1 MNSKNIYLILG
12 VLIVTYIGAQAV
24 PKLIYAESGHNH
36 EEGDH
41 DSHKGHKS
49 ERKKDP
55 HAGHDHGE
63 EDHGE
68 KADSHKGHD
77 DHGKKSDSY
86 EGHDDHGEKS
96 DSHEGHD
103 DHGEEGVINLDEE
116 SRSMIQLKTERVSK
130 RKLGGHLKVYG
141 KIAKDTENYS
151 YITFEGEGVVK
162 SVKTQLGKL
171 VNKGDKLLTIRKD
184 DGELVDIKSNLHG
197 LVLSIFAKPGDRV
210 DSLSSLLSIIDVD
223 TLRAT
228 IDIYERDLRL
238 IKVGQKVSLTTA
250 AYPNKKFKGKVVYI
264 SPQVDE
270 HTQAIKVRVDVDNP
284 DHLLRLGM
292 FVSGELIYASGK
304 KVLAVPLTAVQQLNG
319 EDVVFVAEDG
329 NNLKLKEVAL
339 GRISNDYVEVLKG
352 LNEGETVATQGSFYL
367 KSEQAKE
374 AFGDGHNH

>member
-1 MNSKNIYLILG
+1 MNFKNIYLILG
-12 VLIVTYIGAQAV
+12 FLIVSFVGAQAV
-24 PKLIYAESGHNH
+24 PKLIYAESGH
-36 EEGDH
+36 DH
-41 DSHKGHKS
+41 DSHKEQKS
-49 ERKKDP
+49 ERKKSSHD
-55 HAGHDHGE
+55 GHDHGE
-63 EDHGE
+63 EDHAE
-68 KADSHKGHD
+68 ESDSHKGHD
-77 DHGKKSDSY
+77 DHGNKSDSH

-103 DHGEEGVINLDEE
+103 DHGEEGVISLDEE
-116 SRSMIQLKTERVSK
+116 SRSMIQLKTEKVSK

-151 YITFEGEGVVK
+151 YVTFEGEGTVESIK
-162 SVKTQLGKL
+162 ADLGTI
-171 VNKGDKLLTIRKD
+171 VNKGTKLLTIRKV
-184 DGELVDIKSNLHG
+184 DGTLEQIKSGIHG
-197 LVLSIFAKPGDRV
+197 VVLSIFVNPGDRV
-210 DSLSSLLSIIDVD
+210 DSLTSLLSIIDVD

-238 IKVGQKVSLTTA
+238 VKVGQKVTLTTA
-250 AYPNKKFKGKVVYI
+250 AYPSKRFKGKVVYI

-304 KVLAVPLTAVQQLNG
+304 KVVAVPLSAVQQLN
-319 EDVVFVAEDG
+319 EENVVFVAEEG
-329 NNLKLKEVAL
+329 NNLKLREVVL
-339 GRISNDYVEVLKG
+339 GRNVNDYVEVTKG
-352 LNEGETVATQGSFYL
+352 LNEGEIVVTQGSFYL